1 MIECQHSHYNALSI
15 IFPLMYTCIYFF
27 LFIFQGNYMGATENQ
42 LASMSKTEHDSRL
55 DKAYRVL
62 IDSGAHYVIDSV
74 NDILP
79 VIDDI
84 NRRLAQ
90 GEKP

>member
-1 MIECQHSHYNALSI
+1 MNLKKKKKIIKSNLSTYYVF
-15 IFPLMYTCIYFF
+15 FPRL
-27 LFIFQGNYMGATENQ
+27 FQGNYMGATEQQ
-42 LASMSKTEHDSRL
+42 LATMSKTEHDSRL
-55 DKAYRVL
+55 KNSYKVL
-62 IDSGAHYVIDSV
+62 IDSGAHYVIDSI
-74 NDILP
+74 NDIVP